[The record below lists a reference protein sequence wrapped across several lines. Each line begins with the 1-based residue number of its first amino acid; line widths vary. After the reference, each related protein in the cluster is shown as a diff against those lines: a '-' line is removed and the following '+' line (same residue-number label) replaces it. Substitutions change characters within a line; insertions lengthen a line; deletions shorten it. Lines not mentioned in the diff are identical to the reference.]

1 VGQRWGDT
9 WVCVIG
15 PVESI
20 EVGDGAAE
28 VFQDLQV
35 ARVDECCSGGEGEG
49 DKDTEGIMREGGG
62 MAVRM

>member
-1 VGQRWGDT
+1 VGQRRGDT

-20 EVGDGAAE
+20 EVRDGAAE

-49 DKDTEGIMREGGG
+49 DKETEGIMREGGG